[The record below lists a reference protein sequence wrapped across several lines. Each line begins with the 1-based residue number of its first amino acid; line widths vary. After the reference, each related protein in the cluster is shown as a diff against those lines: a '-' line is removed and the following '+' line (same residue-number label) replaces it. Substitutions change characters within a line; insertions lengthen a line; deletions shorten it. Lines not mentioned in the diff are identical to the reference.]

1 MKATQCVLSS
11 AASSDITLCDG
22 KEGPF
27 AEPNNNADQ
36 IRVGSHS
43 AKKNPTYQRGIQ
55 QASYDLD

>member
-1 MKATQCVLSS
+1 MKAIQCVLSS

-36 IRVGSHS
+36 IKAGSHS
-43 AKKNPTYQRGIQ
+43 
-55 QASYDLD
+55 